1 MIQSMTGYGKAELS
15 QNGKTI
21 KAEIRSLNSK
31 FLDLNLRLPFSF
43 KDKEIEVRG
52 LVTEKLQRGKID
64 LFISIETGADEKN
77 IAINK
82 ELAKRYYQ
90 ELKSLSK
97 ELETGKKNLLEMV
110 MQMPEVI
117 SAEKSNYTD
126 EELAPMIQVLRE
138 AVEDL
143 RQFRIKDGAGLEKIF
158 RGNVTTILSLAEQV
172 ETYEK
177 ERIEII
183 QTRLRNQLTE
193 LVSSEEYDRNRFEQ
207 ELIYYLE
214 RMDFTEEKVRLRSH
228 CDYFLKV
235 LVENDSNGRKLNF
248 ISQEMGREINTMGSK
263 ANHASIQK
271 LVVQMKDELE
281 KIKEQLLNVL

>member
-82 ELAKRYYQ
+82 DLAKRYYQ

-110 MQMPEVI
+110 MQMPDVI

-235 LVENDSNGRKLNF
+235 LVENESNGRKLNF

>member
-1 MIQSMTGYGKAELS
+1 MTGYGKAELS
-15 QNGKTI
+15 QNGKNI

-43 KDKEIEVRG
+43 KDKEIEVRN

-64 LFISIETGADEKN
+64 LFISIDTGIDEKK
-77 IAINK
+77 ISINK

-90 ELKSLSK
+90 ELKALSK
-97 ELETGKKNLLEMV
+97 ELDAGKKNLLELV
-110 MQMPEVI
+110 MQLPEVVG
-117 SAEKSNYTD
+117 SDKNNYTE
-126 EELAPMIQVLRE
+126 EELAPMIQVLRD

-143 RQFRIKDGAGLEKIF
+143 RQFRIKDGAGLEQIF
-158 RGNVTTILSLAEQV
+158 RQNVAAILSLVEQAEAF
-172 ETYEK
+172 EK
-177 ERIEII
+177 ERIESIKV
-183 QTRLRNQLTE
+183 RLRNQLTE
-193 LVSSEEYDRNRFEQ
+193 LVASEEYDRNRFEQ

-214 RMDFTEEKVRLRSH
+214 RMDFAEEKVRLRSH

-248 ISQEMGREINTMGSK
+248 ISQEMGREINTLGSK
-263 ANHASIQK
+263 ANHAAIQK

>member
-1 MIQSMTGYGKAELS
+1 MTGYGKAEIV
-15 QNGKTI
+15 QNGKNI

-43 KDKEIEVRG
+43 KDKEMEVRN

-64 LFISIETGADEKN
+64 LFISIESGAGDKFS
-77 IAINK
+77 AINK
-82 ELAKRYYQ
+82 ELAQHYYR
-90 ELKSLSK
+90 ELKELSK
-97 ELETGKKNLLEMV
+97 EMHADKKNLLALV
-110 MQMPEVI
+110 LQMPEVMG
-117 SAEKSNYTD
+117 SEKNNHGT
-126 EELAPMIQVLRE
+126 EEMAPMLEAIQR
-138 AVEDL
+138 AVDDL
-143 RQFRIKDGAGLEKIF
+143 RQFRIKDGAGLQDIF
-158 RGNVTTILSLAEQV
+158 RENINTILSMVNQV

-177 ERIEII
+177 ERIGLIK
-183 QTRLRNQLTE
+183 TRLRNQLND

-228 CDYFLKV
+228 CEYFIKV
-235 LVENDSNGRKLNF
+235 MEEGDSNGRKLNF

-263 ANHASIQK
+263 ANHAAIQK

>member
-110 MQMPEVI
+110 MQMPDVI

-235 LVENDSNGRKLNF
+235 LVENESNGRKLNF

>member
-43 KDKEIEVRG
+43 KDKEIEVRS
-52 LVTEKLQRGKID
+52 LITEKLQRGKID
-64 LFISIETGADEKN
+64 LFISIEAGSDEKN
-77 IAINK
+77 ISINK
-82 ELAKRYYQ
+82 ELAKRYYE

-97 ELETGKKNLLEMV
+97 ELRTGKKNLLEMV
-110 MQMPEVI
+110 MQFPDVI
-117 SAEKSNYTD
+117 GSEKNNHTE
-126 EELAPMIQVLRE
+126 EELSPMLQILRE

-158 RGNVTTILSLAEQV
+158 NGNITSILALLEQV
-172 ETYEK
+172 ETHEK
-177 ERIEII
+177 ERITII
-183 QTRLRNQLTE
+183 QTKLRNQLSE

-214 RMDFTEEKVRLRSH
+214 RMDFSEEKVRLRSH

-248 ISQEMGREINTMGSK
+248 ISQEMGREINTLGSK
-263 ANHASIQK
+263 ANHATIQK

>member
-64 LFISIETGADEKN
+64 LFISMETGVDEKN
-77 IAINK
+77 IAINR

-97 ELETGKKNLLEMV
+97 ELEAGKKNLLEMV
-110 MQMPEVI
+110 MQMPDVI
-117 SAEKSNYTD
+117 SAEKSNHTD
-126 EELAPMIQVLRE
+126 EDLAPMMQVLRE

-158 RGNVTTILSLAEQV
+158 KGNVTTILSLVEQA

-193 LVSSEEYDRNRFEQ
+193 LVSSEQYDRNRFEQ

-248 ISQEMGREINTMGSK
+248 ISQEMGREINTLGSK

>member
-43 KDKEIEVRG
+43 KDKEIEVRS
-52 LVTEKLQRGKID
+52 LITEKLQRGKID
-64 LFISIETGADEKN
+64 LFISIEAGADDKN
-77 IAINK
+77 ISINK
-82 ELAKRYYQ
+82 ELAKRYYE
-90 ELKSLSK
+90 ELKLLSK
-97 ELETGKKNLLEMV
+97 ELHTGKKNLLEMV
-110 MQMPEVI
+110 MQFPDVI
-117 SAEKSNYTD
+117 GSEKNNHTE
-126 EELAPMIQVLRE
+126 EELAPMLQILRD
-138 AVEDL
+138 AVDDL

-158 RGNVTTILSLAEQV
+158 NGNINSILSLLEQV
-172 ETYEK
+172 ETHEK
-177 ERIEII
+177 ERITII
-183 QTRLRNQLTE
+183 QTKLRNQLSE

-214 RMDFTEEKVRLRSH
+214 RMDFSEEKVRLRSH

-248 ISQEMGREINTMGSK
+248 ISQEMGREINTLGSK
-263 ANHASIQK
+263 ANHAAIQK